1 MQFLL
6 FLLFLFSS
14 NLLQIVF
21 SSTSTL
27 CVYVIIILAIYLLYA
42 KLEEEHGLARHAME
56 IYDRA
61 TRAVQPEDQY
71 EVLDRTVVMSL

>member
-6 FLLFLFSS
+6 FLLFLFSF